1 MLDKSQLDEN
11 LVEKMTENFLFPLS
25 DIMTNYFKLS
35 TVCISVGQH
44 PHTFSV
50 QCGQN
55 LYKVAFFVSQ
65 AILFDWFFEDTF
77 TKIYVHISSNLWN
90 IMIIN
95 MQLQKNL
102 TQLCSSIDLV
112 QWSLKWT
119 DKWQIIYCLERLI
132 TYGSA
137 PVCPLLPHR

>member
-55 LYKVAFFVSQ
+55 INKVAFFASQ
-65 AILFDWFFEDTF
+65 EYQART
-77 TKIYVHISSNLWN
+77 Y
-90 IMIIN
+90 
-95 MQLQKNL
+95 LQP
-102 TQLCSSIDLV
+102 
-112 QWSLKWT
+112 
-119 DKWQIIYCLERLI
+119 R
-132 TYGSA
+132 YGNEVFGNVYLSA
-137 PVCPLLPHR
+137 EQH

>member
-1 MLDKSQLDEN
+1 MLDKSELDEN

-55 LYKVAFFVSQ
+55 IYKVAFFVSQ
-65 AILFDWFFEDTF
+65 EYRGWLGVKRCKLCLQDISRRQSAIGE
-77 TKIYVHISSNLWN
+77 
-90 IMIIN
+90 
-95 MQLQKNL
+95 Q
-102 TQLCSSIDLV
+102 
-112 QWSLKWT
+112 QWVT
-119 DKWQIIYCLERLI
+119 GFHC
-132 TYGSA
+132 
-137 PVCPLLPHR
+137 VCEVL

>member
-1 MLDKSQLDEN
+1 MDKSQSDEN
-11 LVEKMTENFLFPLS
+11 VVEKMTENFLFPLS

-132 TYGSA
+132 TYGFS

>member
-55 LYKVAFFVSQ
+55 IYKVAFFVSQ
-65 AILFDWFFEDTF
+65 EYRGWLGVVYPRCQGKLCLQDISRRQSAIGE
-77 TKIYVHISSNLWN
+77 
-90 IMIIN
+90 
-95 MQLQKNL
+95 Q
-102 TQLCSSIDLV
+102 
-112 QWSLKWT
+112 QWVTGFHCVFAVL
-119 DKWQIIYCLERLI
+119 
-132 TYGSA
+132 
-137 PVCPLLPHR
+137 

>member
-44 PHTFSV
+44 PHTFNV

-55 LYKVAFFVSQ
+55 LYKVTFFVSQ
-65 AILFDWFFEDTF
+65 VFHQYGHSGGARGWLGLERC
-77 TKIYVHISSNLWN
+77 
-90 IMIIN
+90 
-95 MQLQKNL
+95 
-102 TQLCSSIDLV
+102 QLCLQDIPRRQSAIGEQ
-112 QWSLKWT
+112 QWVT
-119 DKWQIIYCLERLI
+119 GFHC
-132 TYGSA
+132 
-137 PVCPLLPHR
+137 VCEVL

>member
-50 QCGQN
+50 HCGQN
-55 LYKVAFFVSQ
+55 LNKVAFFC
-65 AILFDWFFEDTF
+65 IPNTEDGRSTSVF
-77 TKIYVHISSNLWN
+77 S
-90 IMIIN
+90 
-95 MQLQKNL
+95 
-102 TQLCSSIDLV
+102 
-112 QWSLKWT
+112 
-119 DKWQIIYCLERLI
+119 
-132 TYGSA
+132 
-137 PVCPLLPHR
+137 